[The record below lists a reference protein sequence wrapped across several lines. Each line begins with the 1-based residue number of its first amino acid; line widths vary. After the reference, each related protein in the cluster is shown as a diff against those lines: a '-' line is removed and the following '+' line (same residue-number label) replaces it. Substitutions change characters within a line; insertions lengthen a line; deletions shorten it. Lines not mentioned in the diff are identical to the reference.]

1 MKKIGSLLLI
11 AIIASAVTMGAYEYF
26 DLGKTEVIIERESTQ
41 PAFQYVGNTLAASNA
56 PSTDFTEAAASST
69 PAVVHITSSKLTA
82 VNTYDPWKDL
92 FGDDFF
98 GGSQRAPQERRQQ
111 SSGSG
116 VIISENGYIVTNNHV
131 VSNAD
136 EVEITLWNKESYKAE
151 VIGLD
156 PSTDLALLKIDAK
169 KLPNLNFANSDDV
182 RVGEWVLAVG
192 NPFNLES
199 TVTAGIVSAKGRN
212 INILKDR
219 YSIESFIQT
228 DAAVNPGN
236 SGGALVDLAGNL
248 IGINTAIAT
257 PTGVYAGYSFAVPAN
272 IVKKV
277 CEDLREHG
285 IVQRGF
291 LGVMIQGVD
300 GNLAEQRD
308 LKVHSGVY
316 IEGLTANGSAK
327 DAGLEEGD
335 VIVKIDG
342 SPITAVPELQERIGS
357 KRPGDKVQVTI
368 NRDGKEK
375 LIVVELKNKDGEAKI
390 IQKKEITPLVSLGID
405 LKDMSSAELNK
416 FGIKSG
422 VKVSEV
428 KDGLLKRNTKIRA
441 GFIITKIDDFD
452 MKSTKEVEA
461 YFSKNKKRKGMI
473 EGFYP
478 GVPGK
483 VYYGYGLDS

>member
-11 AIIASAVTMGAYEYF
+11 AITASAVTMGAYEF
-26 DLGKTEVIIERESTQ
+26 FELGKKEVIIERESVQ
-41 PAFQYVGNTLAASNA
+41 PAFQYVGNTISGGA
-56 PSTDFTEAAASST
+56 PATDFTDAAETST
-69 PAVVHITSSKLTA
+69 PAVVHITASKVTA

-98 GGSQRAPQERRQQ
+98 GGSQKNPQERRQQ

-116 VIISENGYIVTNNHV
+116 VIISNNGYIVTNNHV

-136 EVEITLWNKESYKAE
+136 EVEITLWNKESYSAD
-151 VIGLD
+151 VIGTD
-156 PSTDLALLKIDAK
+156 PSTDLALLKIDAD
-169 KLPNLNFANSDDV
+169 KLPKLDFANSDDV
-182 RVGEWVLAVG
+182 RIGEWVLAVG

-212 INILKDR
+212 INILKDQ

-236 SGGALVDLAGNL
+236 SGGALVDLGGNL

-272 IVKKV
+272 IVRKV
-277 CEDLREHG
+277 CEDLKNHG
-285 IVQRGF
+285 VVQRGF

-300 GNLAEQRD
+300 GNLADEMD
-308 LKVHSGVY
+308 LKVNSGVY
-316 IEGLTANGSAK
+316 IQRLVENGSAK

-335 VIVKIDG
+335 VIVDIDG
-342 SPITAVPELQERIGS
+342 STITAVPELQEQIGS
-357 KRPGDKVQVTI
+357 KRPGDKVKVTV

-375 LIVVELKNKDGEAKI
+375 LLVVELKNKDGETKI
-390 IQKKEITPLVSLGID
+390 VEKRDLSPLVNLGID
-405 LKDMSSAELNK
+405 LSDLTATDLKK
-416 FGIKSG
+416 FGITNG
-422 VKVSEV
+422 VKVAKV
-428 KDGLLKRNTKIRA
+428 NDGLLKRNTKIRP
-441 GFIITKIDDFD
+441 GFIITKIDDLS
-452 MKSTKEVEA
+452 MKSTNDVED
-461 YFSKNKKRKGMI
+461 YFKSNKKRKGMI

>member
-11 AIIASAVTMGAYEYF
+11 AIIASAVTMGAYEF
-26 DLGKTEVIIERESTQ
+26 FELNKTEVIIERQNVQ
-41 PAFQYVGNTLAASNA
+41 PAFQYVANPMSNA
-56 PSTDFTEAAASST
+56 TPSTDFTEAAATST
-69 PAVVHITSSKLTA
+69 PAVVHITSSKVTS
-82 VNTYDPWKDL
+82 VNSADPWRDL

-98 GGSQRAPQERRQQ
+98 GGTQRSPQERRQQ

-116 VIISENGYIVTNNHV
+116 VIISDNGYIVTNNHV

-136 EVEITLWNKESYKAE
+136 EVEITLWDKESYTAE
-151 VIGLD
+151 VIGTD
-156 PSTDLALLKIDAK
+156 PSTDLALLKIDADN
-169 KLPNLNFANSDDV
+169 LPTLDFANSDDV
-182 RVGEWVLAVG
+182 QVGEWVLAVG
-192 NPFNLES
+192 NPFNLAS

-236 SGGALVDLAGNL
+236 SGGALVDLNGNL

-272 IVKKV
+272 IVRKV

-300 GNLAEQRD
+300 GNLATQKN

-316 IEGLTANGSAK
+316 IERLTENGSAK

-335 VIVKIDG
+335 VIIDIDG

-357 KRPGDKVQVTI
+357 KRPGDKVKVTI

-375 LIVVELKNKDGEAKI
+375 LLVVELKNKDGEAKI
-390 IQKKEITPLVSLGID
+390 VEKKEISPLVSLGID
-405 LKDMSSAELNK
+405 LNDISPADLNK
-416 FGIKSG
+416 LGITNG
-422 VKVSEV
+422 VKVAGV
-428 KDGLLKRNTKIRA
+428 TDGLLKRNTKIRA
-441 GFIITKIDDFD
+441 GFIITKIDDYD
-452 MKSTKEVEA
+452 MKSTNDVEE
-461 YFSKNKKRKGMI
+461 YFNKNKKRKGMI